1 MGHMSGDASEGF
13 SSIHPMRVSLRMAI
27 SLDAAWE
34 SVFLPWFE
42 SVGKRALE
50 EAAPVAVVTPFRSH
64 ANLLRSRLL
73 ACGISLMGV
82 HFLVPAQLRELLQT
96 AEMPHVPL
104 RENLR
109 LLLSVAADQCASD
122 SERDR
127 KIDNALVARSVA
139 REPDEL
145 LRAIDSVAAAGASFA
160 DLASPVLAEIARR
173 FEQILKRCG
182 CVLVAEADWLLLQA
196 ARAGNPR
203 FSSLLI
209 TGFDGAHWSLW
220 PLLRA
225 AARSAQDTTVI
236 LRDSRHEAGE
246 LDRTWISTWEED
258 FGPAQIIAY
267 PEAEPRF
274 SALLTLAETAT
285 EINER
290 KRNPAADV
298 YFVLGHDSEEQ
309 ARAIVALA
317 VGFLSHPSCERLAI
331 LLPGPGAL
339 ARLVSSW
346 LEKLRIPHN
355 DAIAHRMRGALDT
368 EEWRAWLKLQHR
380 PQIETLL
387 RFLEHSRAGTAS
399 FAPLQLHPI
408 QDRLRRAC
416 RDILINSVD
425 VVREYCRSKTDEPD
439 YHELGVGLDAIRFLP
454 EQSTFETFVEI
465 ADEIFRAFKWT
476 EHTAELKR
484 LARDST
490 SGLADDF
497 PREYFLRWLSEVFA
511 ESSVVREE
519 CGDHPYARVQLLRYD
534 EAENESWSHVIFA
547 GLNEGAWPPR
557 DDESPFLSD
566 DAIASL
572 NSRNRQQSK
581 RFGEGQQVAR
591 DGAAFC
597 LGVSDRRALAP
608 RQLLNVIESTTG
620 GIAVAA
626 ERYTHSPR
634 EQAINPSEFFARL
647 YFNAHGQ
654 PLSQNEIAQ
663 LYKHTGE
670 WLAQSDLFKPISPD
684 GVDVEQTAAAYR
696 VRRTPGTEFG
706 EYEFAFRKG
715 SPPERQI
722 TLSATDIGNLLQ
734 RPALVW
740 MKIFLGLEAEE
751 LNGGSW
757 NLATGQWVHR
767 WLATLGAPREN
778 RFVPRP
784 SSDEI
789 VRRALAEADRF
800 RDETRAML
808 AACGRDREPD
818 WWISGWRNARHLGE
832 QFAQQLAGTEDW
844 PQLATEWR
852 LDSPHVIQ
860 LSGDE
865 LRVRGRL
872 DLILARGKRPQE
884 IWIVDYKTGEAEP
897 LKSGPN
903 RLRRQLIAG
912 EGVQIC
918 VYALALRRDFREIS
932 ASLLTRDAN
941 LELQLGLAEIV
952 THDEIWKEIVRIQ
965 RTGIFGMLGEIRS
978 DFKFTGTYPLAT
990 LAVDRDLLKEK
1001 WERAHPAFAPERTN
1015 DNAS

>member
-1 MGHMSGDASEGF
+1 MSGDANDGR
-13 SSIHPMRVSLRMAI
+13 SSIHRMRVSLYLVT
-27 SLDAAWE
+27 SFDSAWE
-34 SVFLPWFE
+34 SVFLPWFAAIAP
-42 SVGKRALE
+42 RAVE
-50 EAAPVAVVTPFRSH
+50 EAVPVAVVAPFRSH
-64 ANLLRSRLL
+64 AHLLRNRLL
-73 ACGISLMGV
+73 AHDISLLGV
-82 HFLVPAQLRELLQT
+82 RFLVPAQLREFLQT

-109 LLLSVAADQCASD
+109 LLLSVAADRCASD
-122 SERDR
+122 SERDH

-160 DLASPVLAEIARR
+160 NLASPVLAEIARR
-173 FEQILKRCG
+173 FEQILKCCG
-182 CVLVAEADWLLLQA
+182 CALVAEADRLLLQA
-196 ARAGNPR
+196 ARTGKPR

-209 TGFDGAHWSLW
+209 TGFDGAHWSLR

-236 LRDSRHEAGE
+236 LRGSRHEAGE
-246 LDRTWISTWEED
+246 LDRTWISTWEEN

-274 SALLTLAETAT
+274 STLLTLPETAT

-290 KRNPAADV
+290 KRNPSTDV
-298 YFVLGHDSEEQ
+298 HFVLGHDSDEQ

-317 VGFLSHPSCERLAI
+317 LGFLSDPSCRRLAI

-368 EEWRAWLKLQHR
+368 EEWRAWLNLQDR
-380 PQIETLL
+380 PQLEPLL

-399 FAPLQLHPI
+399 FAPLQLYPI
-408 QDRLRRAC
+408 QDRLRHAC
-416 RDILINSVD
+416 GDILINSVH
-425 VVREYCRSKTDEPD
+425 VLREYCRSKTDEPD
-439 YHELGVGLDAIRFLP
+439 YHELGAGLDATRFLP
-454 EQSTFETFVEI
+454 EHATFETFVEL
-465 ADEIFRAFKWT
+465 ADEIFRTFKWT
-476 EHTAELKR
+476 EHAAELKR
-484 LARDST
+484 LARDWT
-490 SGLADDF
+490 GGLADDF

-511 ESSVVREE
+511 ESSLVREE
-519 CGDHPYARVQLLRYD
+519 CGDHPYARVQLLRHD
-534 EAENESWSHVIFA
+534 EAENESWSHVILA
-547 GLNEGAWPPR
+547 GLNEGVWPPR
-557 DDESPFLSD
+557 DDESPFLPD

-591 DGAAFC
+591 EGAALC
-597 LGVSDRRALAP
+597 LGARDRRALAL

-620 GIAVAA
+620 GTAVAA
-626 ERYTHSPR
+626 ECYTHSPR
-634 EQAINPSEFFARL
+634 EQAINPGEFLARL
-647 YFNAHGQ
+647 YFNARGQ
-654 PLSQNEIAQ
+654 PLSQNKMAQ
-663 LYKHTGE
+663 IYKRTRE
-670 WLAQSDLFKPISPD
+670 WLAQSDLFKSIWPD
-684 GVDVEQTAAAYR
+684 DVDVKQTATAYR
-696 VRRTPGTEFG
+696 ARRRPGTEFG
-706 EYEFAFRKG
+706 EYEFAFREG
-715 SPPERQI
+715 SPPEHQI
-722 TLSATDIGNLLQ
+722 TLSATDIGNLLR

-740 MKIFLGLEAEE
+740 MKVFLRLEAEE

-767 WLATLGAPREN
+767 WLAALGALPEN
-778 RFVPRP
+778 RFLPRP
-784 SSDEI
+784 SSGEI
-789 VRRALAEADRF
+789 VRHTLAEADRF
-800 RDETRAML
+800 RQGVRSML

-818 WWISGWRNARHLGE
+818 WWISGWRNARYLAE
-832 QFAQQLAGTEDW
+832 QFAEQLAANEDW

-852 LDSPHVIQ
+852 LDSPHVIPV
-860 LSGDE
+860 GGEE

-872 DLILARGKRPQE
+872 DLVLARGKRAQE

-903 RLRRQLIAG
+903 LRKQLIAG

-918 VYALALRRDFREIS
+918 VYALALRRDFREIW
-932 ASLLTRDAN
+932 ASLLTRGAN
-941 LELQLGLAEIV
+941 LEPQLGVAEIV
-952 THDEIWKEIVRIQ
+952 AHDAIWKEIARMQ

-990 LAVDRDLLKEK
+990 LAIDKDLLDVK
-1001 WERAHPAFAPERTN
+1001 WECTHPAFAKARTN
-1015 DNAS
+1015 ENAP